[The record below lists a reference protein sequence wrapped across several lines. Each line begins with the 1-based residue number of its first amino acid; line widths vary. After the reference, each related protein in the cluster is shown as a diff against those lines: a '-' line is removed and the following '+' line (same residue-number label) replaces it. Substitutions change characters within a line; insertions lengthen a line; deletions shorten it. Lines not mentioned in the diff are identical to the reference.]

1 MAISFAAALGIH
13 DKALA
18 VHSQR
23 AELLANNMVNADTP
37 GYKARDIDFKQMLRQ
52 RLDEVGEVTLKA
64 THAGHLSVGTG
75 LGGAGELMYRT
86 PTQPSIDGNTVDLQI
101 EQAEFAKNA
110 LRFQTSFT
118 FLDSKIRG
126 LSRAIKGE

>member
-1 MAISFAAALGIH
+1 MALSFAAAMGIH

-18 VHSQR
+18 LHSQR

-37 GYKARDIDFKQMLRQ
+37 GYKARDIDFRRVLQQ
-52 RLDEVGEVTLKA
+52 RLDAGSEVALRA
-64 THAGHLSVGTG
+64 THAGHLTAQ
-75 LGGAGELMYRT
+75 GGAGGSAELLYRT
-86 PTQPSIDGNTVDLQI
+86 PTQPAIDGNTVDLQI

-118 FLDSKIRG
+118 FLNSKING
-126 LSRAIKGE
+126 LSRAIRGE